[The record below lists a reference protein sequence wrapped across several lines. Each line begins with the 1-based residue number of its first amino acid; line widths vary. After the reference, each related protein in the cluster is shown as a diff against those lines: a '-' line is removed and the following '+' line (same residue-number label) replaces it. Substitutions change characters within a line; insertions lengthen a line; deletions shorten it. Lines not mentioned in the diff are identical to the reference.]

1 MSGLNLFS
9 LIDLFLPRLCPG
21 CGQSLSRGEEEL
33 CINCL
38 ATLPETGFCEKPEN
52 PVNRKFI
59 GRFKFEYAAACY
71 YFHKSSTVQ
80 HIIHHFKY
88 KNRRKTAL
96 FMGRQMGAI
105 LKDTSIEEAIDGI
118 VPVPLHSRK
127 ERKRGYNQSKL
138 LGDGISEVLEIP
150 VYSKLLKRISYTQT
164 QTKLNAVQRW
174 QNVKDVFKVSN
185 KSKCADMH
193 LLLVD
198 DVVTS
203 GATLEAC
210 ARELSKLENVKVS
223 MIALAAASH

>member
-9 LIDLFLPRLCPG
+9 LVDLFLPRICPG
-21 CGQSLSRGEEEL
+21 CGENLSRGEEEL
-33 CINCL
+33 CVTCL
-38 ATLPETGFCEKPEN
+38 ATLPETGFCGKSEN
-52 PVNRKFI
+52 PVNRKFV

-71 YFHKSSTVQ
+71 YFHKSSIVQ
-80 HIIHHFKY
+80 HIIHRFKY
-88 KNRRKTAL
+88 KNSRKTAL

-105 LKDTSIEEAIDGI
+105 LKDTRIAEAIDAI
-118 VPVPLHSRK
+118 VPVPLHPRK
-127 ERKRGYNQSKL
+127 ERKRGYNQSEL
-138 LGDGISEVLEIP
+138 LGNGISEVLEIP
-150 VYSKLLKRISYTQT
+150 VYSTLLKRISYTQT

-174 QNVKDVFKVSN
+174 QNVKDVFRISIKN
-185 KSKCADMH
+185 KCTDMH